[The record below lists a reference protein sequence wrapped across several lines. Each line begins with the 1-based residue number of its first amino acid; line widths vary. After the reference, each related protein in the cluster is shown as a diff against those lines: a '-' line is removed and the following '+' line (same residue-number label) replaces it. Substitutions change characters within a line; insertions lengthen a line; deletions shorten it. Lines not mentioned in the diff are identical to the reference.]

1 MREGHGVSV
10 ALALGWSATTCVIA
24 LHLPQVWRTCVR
36 GRTAGVPSAR
46 AWVAMAVSVVW
57 LGYGLYGGG
66 VVQVVLN
73 GTTLVLNAALLT
85 RLLPG
90 RGLRPALAGALLV
103 LLSVI
108 AVVGAGERGGLV
120 AVGVLGAVAGTVVYA
135 PQLLALRRSL
145 AVDGVSPVSLWLQ
158 GCSGSCW
165 LGYGLLRHEAV
176 VWTPNVFV
184 LVTTV
189 WSLVVLRA
197 RTAVPALAEAPVREA
212 ALLG

>member
-1 MREGHGVSV
+1 MSV

-46 AWVAMAVSVVW
+46 AWVAMAVSVIW

-73 GTTLVLNAALLT
+73 GTTLVLNAALLA

-90 RGLRPALAGALLV
+90 RGVRAAVSGAVLLV
-103 LLSVI
+103 LSVL
-108 AVVGAGERGGLV
+108 AVVGLGERGGLV
-120 AVGVLGAVAGTVVYA
+120 AVGVLGAVAGTVIYV
-135 PQLLALRRSL
+135 PQLMALRRSL

-184 LVTTV
+184 LATTV
-189 WSLVVLRA
+189 WSLAVLRA
-197 RTAVPALAEAPVREA
+197 RTAVPGPDAHALREA

>member
-1 MREGHGVSV
+1 VTL
-10 ALALGWSATTCVIA
+10 ALALGWAATTCVIG

-73 GTTLVLNAALLT
+73 GTTLVLNAALLV

-90 RGLRPALAGALLV
+90 RGVRPALAGVALV
-103 LLSVI
+103 VLSVL
-108 AVVGAGERGGLV
+108 AVVGLGERSGLV
-120 AVGVLGAVAGTVVYA
+120 AVGVLGAVAGTVIYL
-135 PQLLALRRSL
+135 PQLLALRSAH

-158 GCSGSCW
+158 LCSGSCW
-165 LGYGLLRHEAV
+165 LGYGFLRHEAV
-176 VWTPNVFV
+176 VWTPNVVV

-189 WSLVVLRA
+189 WSLAVLRR
-197 RTAVPALAEAPVREA
+197 RTAVPVPAVPVREA

>member
-1 MREGHGVSV
+1 MSL
-10 ALALGWSATTCVIA
+10 ALALGWAATTCVIG

-36 GRTAGVPSAR
+36 GLTAGVPSAR

-73 GTTLVLNAALLT
+73 GTTLVLNAALLV

-90 RGLRPALAGALLV
+90 RGLRPALGGALLV
-103 LLSVI
+103 LLSVL
-108 AVVGAGERGGLV
+108 AVVGLGEGSGLV
-120 AVGVLGAVAGTVVYA
+120 AVGVLGAVAGTVVYL
-135 PQLLALRRSL
+135 PQLLALRRAL

-176 VWTPNVFV
+176 VWSPNVFV
-184 LVTTV
+184 LVTTA
-189 WSLVVLRA
+189 WSLAVLRR
-197 RTAVPALAEAPVREA
+197 RTAVPGLGAPRVREA

>member
-1 MREGHGVSV
+1 MTV
-10 ALALGWSATTCVIA
+10 ALALGWTATACVIGM
-24 LHLPQVWRTCVR
+24 HLPQVWRTCVR

-90 RGLRPALAGALLV
+90 RGVGPALGGVVLV
-103 LLSVI
+103 VLSVL
-108 AVVGAGERGGLV
+108 AVLGLGERGGMV
-120 AVGVLGAVAGTVVYA
+120 AVGVLGATSATVVYL
-135 PQLLALRRSL
+135 PQLLALRRAH

-158 GCSGSCW
+158 ACSGSCW
-165 LGYGLLRHEAV
+165 FGYGVLRHEAV
-176 VWTPNVFV
+176 VWSPNVFV
-184 LVTTV
+184 LLITV
-189 WSLVVLRA
+189 LSLVALRR
-197 RTAVPALAEAPVREA
+197 RTAVPGLLAQPVREA

>member
-1 MREGHGVSV
+1 MS
-10 ALALGWSATTCVIA
+10 LALWLGWAATTCVIA

-36 GRTAGVPSAR
+36 GRTAGVPSSR
-46 AWVAMAVSVVW
+46 AWVAMAVSVMW

-73 GTTLVLNAALLT
+73 GTTLVLNALLLA

-90 RGLRPALAGALLV
+90 RGVRPALAGLGLV
-103 LLSVI
+103 VASVLG
-108 AVVGAGERGGLV
+108 VVGLGEWRGLF
-120 AVGVLGAVAGTVVYA
+120 AVGVLGAVAGTVIYV
-135 PQLLALRRSL
+135 PQLLAVRTAT

-158 GCSGSCW
+158 GVSGSCW
-165 LGYGLLRHEAV
+165 LGYGLLRDEVV

-184 LVTTV
+184 LITTA
-189 WSLVVLRA
+189 WTLAVLRR
-197 RTAVPALAEAPVREA
+197 RTAVPAVPVVREA

>member
-1 MREGHGVSV
+1 MSV
-10 ALALGWSATTCVIA
+10 ALALGWAATACVIG

-90 RGLRPALAGALLV
+90 RGRRPALAGVVLLV
-103 LLSVI
+103 LSVL
-108 AVVGAGERGGLV
+108 AVVGLGERGGLV
-120 AVGVLGAVAGTVVYA
+120 AVGVLGAVAGTVIYV
-135 PQLLALRRSL
+135 PQLLALRRAH

-165 LGYGLLRHEAV
+165 LGYGLLRHEVV

-197 RTAVPALAEAPVREA
+197 RTAVPALAAPPVREA

>member
-1 MREGHGVSV
+1 VSV
-10 ALALGWSATTCVIA
+10 ALALGWAATACVIG

-36 GRTAGVPSAR
+36 GLTAGVPSAR

-73 GTTLVLNAALLT
+73 GTTLVLNALLLS

-90 RGLRPALAGALLV
+90 RGGRPALGGAALV
-103 LLSVI
+103 VLCAL
-108 AVVGAGERGGLV
+108 AVVVLGERSGLV
-120 AVGVLGAVAGTVVYA
+120 AVGVLGAVAGTVIYV
-135 PQLLALRRSL
+135 PQLLALRRAH

-158 GCSGSCW
+158 ACSGSCW
-165 LGYGLLRHEAV
+165 LGYGLLRHEPV
-176 VWTPNVFV
+176 VWSPNVLV
-184 LVTTV
+184 LVTTA
-189 WSLVVLRA
+189 WSLVVLRQ
-197 RTAVPALAEAPVREA
+197 RTAVPVLPAQPVREA